1 MLQHLQEW
9 SQRLV
14 STVTVLPGMERVKDQ
29 NPCSCKDNHVK
40 DEL

>member
-1 MLQHLQEW
+1 MCFQEW

-14 STVTVLPGMERVKDQ
+14 SPINVLPGMERVREK
-29 NPCSCKDNHVK
+29 NACSCKDTHVK

>member
-1 MLQHLQEW
+1 MALFKEW

-14 STVTVLPGMERVKDQ
+14 SSVNILPGMERVKEQ
-29 NPCSCKDNHVK
+29 NACSCKDNHVK